1 MTAPVQQLKLS
12 RIGQVG
18 IMVKNLEEATAFYRD
33 KLGMQ
38 HLFTAAGMA
47 FFDLGG
53 VRLMLGQASHTDQ
66 SHAPTFLYYV
76 VDDIHGAF
84 QTLKDRGVT
93 PFEEPE
99 MAYRAG
105 GVELWLAIVKDMD
118 NNMVALMQEK
128 KVA

>member
-1 MTAPVQQLKLS
+1 MTTAQDLKLN

-18 IMVKNLEEATAFYRD
+18 IMVKDLDAATAFYRD

-47 FFDLGG
+47 FFDLSG
-53 VRLMLGQASHTDQ
+53 VRLMLGQGSSTDQ

-76 VDDIHGAF
+76 VDDIQAAYK
-84 QTLKDRGVT
+84 TLKQRGVT

-118 NNMVALMQEK
+118 NNLVALMCEK
-128 KVA
+128 KTSA